1 MTKKKK
7 KFTFIDLF
15 SGIGSFHY
23 SFKQL
28 GGECVLAC
36 DIDQNANSTYIFNY
50 GVVPQENIWTLADRL
65 EQIPDSDLLCAGF
78 PCQAFS
84 KIGLK
89 KAWKDTRAQV
99 FYPLLKILKYKQIP
113 CIILEN
119 VPGLVNLKK
128 GQVFNTILNHLKDLN
143 YECFWKVLNCS
154 DYGIP
159 QNRKR
164 LFIVGFHKRILQD
177 TADRLIFEFPPK
189 TNLQCTLSQLFNK
202 NFNQKIAR
210 TIRIGGRGSP
220 LGDRHNWDGYT
231 ILKSNLKIEYRLS
244 IQDCLLLQNFS
255 KNFQL
260 CGCPT
265 SQYKQIGNTIPTNL
279 SFALGKQIIKFLKQK
294 KYFQHKKRIQS
305 QKPQFQKI
313 HHFNYGELWE
323 CIIKVHLLCFQN
335 QHIRTVFGYIQ
346 KLENQPNQPIQNKK
360 LTLFKLYTFTN
371 AELINCFVKSQIFKS
386 KNHSKAD
393 IFINDRGVSIKIFK
407 QGFPAIV
414 NHTHR
419 QNFLR
424 VLKYLKLDIQTLDTC
439 ISEYHCL
446 RQNYRIGE
454 DILNSNPLS
463 PFHKFKSYF
472 IPILKYFLL
481 EGSGRGVSQ
490 FPADTILLVKP
501 TPLAAV
507 SLRPWASSR
516 AGKPRKGPWGE
527 RSEPPM
533 SQNWY
538 WFSNSQ
544 QFIDLV
550 WDFLVFSIRD
560 KGLNYEKRSC
570 GSQKIMDPW
579 VHQYRSKK
587 TQKLKKKG
595 CLHIRIHNSFEAQ
608 LQNEPSYKFFE

>member
-1 MTKKKK
+1 MTPKP

-28 GGECVLAC
+28 GGKCVLAC
-36 DIDQNANSTYIFNY
+36 DIDPNANSTYIFNY
-50 GVVPQENIWTLADRL
+50 GVVPHENIWELADRQQI

-84 KIGLK
+84 KIGFK
-89 KAWKDTRAQV
+89 KAWKDTRSQV

-113 CIILEN
+113 CILLEN

-128 GQVFNTILNHLKDLN
+128 GQVFNTILTHLKDLN

-177 TADRLIFEFPPK
+177 MDRLIFEFPPK
-189 TNLQCTLSQLFNK
+189 TNLQCTLSQLLNK
-202 NFNQKIAR
+202 NFSQKIAR

-220 LGDRHNWDGYT
+220 FGDRHNWDGYT
-231 ILKSNLKIEYRLS
+231 ILKSNSKIEYRLS

-279 SFALGKQIIKFLKQK
+279 SFALGKQILQFLKQK
-294 KYFQHKKRIQS
+294 KYFRHRKPIQK
-305 QKPQFQKI
+305 QKPQFHKI
-313 HHFNYGELWE
+313 NHFNYGEFWE
-323 CIIKVHLLCFQN
+323 CIIKAHLLCFQN
-335 QHIRTVFGYIQ
+335 QHIRTAFGYIQ
-346 KLENQPNQPIQNKK
+346 KLENKPDQLIKNKK

-371 AELINCFVKSQIFKS
+371 TELMNCFIKSHILKS
-386 KNHSKAD
+386 KNNSKAD

-407 QGFPAIV
+407 QGYPAII

-446 RQNYRIGE
+446 RQNNQIGE

-481 EGSGRGVSQ
+481 EGSGRGFSQ
-490 FPADTILLVKP
+490 FPAETLLWVKP
-501 TPLAAV
+501 TA
-507 SLRPWASSR
+507 
-516 AGKPRKGPWGE
+516 
-527 RSEPPM
+527 PM
-533 SQNWY
+533 PQNWY

-544 QFIDLV
+544 QFINIV

-560 KGLNYEKRSC
+560 KGLNYEKRNC
-570 GSQKIMDPW
+570 ESQKILDPW
-579 VHQYRSKK
+579 VRQYKSRK
-587 TQKLKKKG
+587 TQKFKKKG
-595 CLHIRIHNSFEAQ
+595 CLHIRIHNSFDVQ
-608 LQNEPSYKFFE
+608 LQNEPNYKFFE